1 MYKLSLTMSTI
12 DQKLDQIIE
21 DIELIKNH
29 LKIVPDKDSEIT
41 DIKSSINQ
49 YKIFAID
56 ELEIKHKNT

>member
-49 YKIFAID
+49 YKQLI
-56 ELEIKHKNT
+56 LKPSNTS